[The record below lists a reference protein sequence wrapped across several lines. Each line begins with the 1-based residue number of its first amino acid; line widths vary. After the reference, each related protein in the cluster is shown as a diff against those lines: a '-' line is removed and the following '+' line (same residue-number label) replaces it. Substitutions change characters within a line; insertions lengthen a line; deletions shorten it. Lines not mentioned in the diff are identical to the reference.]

1 MTILPVSSLPSQV
14 IDNEEPVPVPSW
26 RTTEP
31 VEFLTVSVHARESQ
45 NVDSTVVVSLTPSP
59 LGLNGVGAT
68 EKFIIFSCNIVQLE
82 AYGLLPVTVMV

>member
-1 MTILPVSSLPSQV
+1 
-14 IDNEEPVPVPSW
+14 
-26 RTTEP
+26 
-31 VEFLTVSVHARESQ
+31 
-45 NVDSTVVVSLTPSP
+45 VVVSLTPSP